1 MYKMTD
7 MFEDFRLK
15 VFMTV
20 AQEKS
25 FTKAASRLG
34 VTQPAVS
41 QNIAELEKAS
51 GVKLFERLRG
61 EIALTPQGEVFM
73 EYALKISEACS
84 VADNLFCSLQP
95 AAVRVSCSEELYF
108 FFLAPALERFTTI
121 HKEISFERAIFD
133 DADLILEM
141 KPSPESPYEINPDS
155 IARVRMS
162 VSLPPKMGDYRA
174 THEKSTYFDV
184 LYKPSPSFACTR
196 LCRLLKEFL
205 TSF

>member
-1 MYKMTD
+1 MTD

-20 AQEKS
+20 ASEKS

-41 QNIAELEKAS
+41 QNIAELEKSS
-51 GVKLFERLRG
+51 GIKLFDRLRG
-61 EIALTPQGEVFM
+61 EVVLTPQGEVFK
-73 EYALKISEACS
+73 EYVERISGACA
-84 VADNLFCSLQP
+84 VAGNLFSSLQP
-95 AAVRVSCSEELYF
+95 AAVRISCSEELYSF
-108 FFLAPALERFTTI
+108 FVSPALERFTAV
-121 HKEISFERAIFD
+121 HPEITFNRAIFD

-141 KPSPESPYEINPDS
+141 NPSPESPYEINPDS
-155 IARVRMS
+155 IARIRMS

-174 THEKSTYFDV
+174 THEKSTYFDL